1 MLEACSNR
9 LFKCH
14 HFDFLHSEARKQW
27 EEIHDSNDFE
37 EAIKVLFLTAT
48 SQDVLGVR
56 TLAVNLGINE
66 AAEATKLN
74 RGRNSKLTL
83 TKDQLLEWIKDWR
96 QSNEI
101 GYKNIDDEDL
111 PETRIDA
118 VCTSF

>member
-1 MLEACSNR
+1 M
-9 LFKCH
+9 
-14 HFDFLHSEARKQW
+14 
-27 EEIHDSNDFE
+27 
-37 EAIKVLFLTAT
+37 
-48 SQDVLGVR
+48 R